1 MRQYRTIPGRVAP
14 ERQDMATT
22 LEFKNWLRGVKDKKK
37 NEITKVLGVEYAH
50 LTLETGELYVTSH
63 GLPLLRLLDPSN
75 YWLDKDWFEGHSTRL
90 SGTSSVYKIRTKE
103 SEGRSRDIVMKWNR
117 MGQDIP
123 GAEELDIL
131 EGAEFN
137 SPFEEFSLLFEL
149 RRNLYHSGPR
159 VMVQKPLAIFVASGS
174 VDLWQSGRKEYKMK
188 NKLRSHNEV
197 TLDMHR
203 LYAVIYEWIKGIDA
217 HHAFR
222 TGLISREN
230 MKGLALDAQ
239 QVMEK
244 TGYKVRDNKPDHII
258 VRPKKDHTLLH
269 NRRGET
275 VYALVDFELLERTLT
290 QEEQVRREKRLEYL
304 KRQRDRFKAPVSDSP
319 YSHLHPVNH
328 LGVDYIYGRVE
339 SVKGRL
345 WVVGKDPV
353 LYDYFLPE
361 RWRHFPKTKISV
373 YGEMYHTITKDGV
386 HLVLQASRVGQQP
399 DLDPFR
405 EDEQKIQAH
414 GYNSPFEVVSLALD
428 LNLRGVACI
437 YPRAIYMSETE
448 AGISSTVF
456 DGSRYHSNEGITTP
470 DGEPILKP
478 NRDYIVI
485 WGYWNGPDEKLAD
498 QDGDYYEGI
507 DALRAYKEN
516 LIDKD
521 LYFNLLRRTKEKL
534 ASLGVEDLNLRG
546 NHVMVSKDSRGRLVQ
561 DDHGFPELRLCNFEF
576 LKKMKP

>member
-1 MRQYRTIPGRVAP
+1 
-14 ERQDMATT
+14 MATT
-22 LEFKNWLRGVKDKKK
+22 PAFKNWLLGVKSKKK

-50 LTLETGELYVTSH
+50 LTLETGELYVTSD
-63 GLPLLRLLDPSN
+63 GLPYLPLLDPSN
-75 YWLDKDWFEGHSTRL
+75 YWLDRAWFEGHSMRL
-90 SGTSSVYKIRTKE
+90 SGTSSIYKIRTKE
-103 SEGRSRDIVMKWNR
+103 FEGKSRDIVMKWNR

-149 RRNLYHSGPR
+149 RRKLYGSGRR
-159 VMVQKPLAIFVASGS
+159 VVVQKPLAIFVASGS
-174 VDLWQSGRKEYKMK
+174 VDLWQSGRKEYKMQS
-188 NKLRSHNEV
+188 KLRSHSEV
-197 TLDMHR
+197 ALHMHR
-203 LYAVIYEWIKGIDA
+203 LYAVVYEWVKGIDA
-217 HHAFR
+217 HQAFR
-222 TGLISREN
+222 TGVISREN

-239 QVMEK
+239 QVLENA
-244 TGYKVRDNKPDHII
+244 GFKVRDNKPDHII
-258 VRPKKDHTLLH
+258 VRPKPDRTLSH

-290 QEEQVRREKRLEYL
+290 QMEQVRREKRLEYL
-304 KRQRDRFKAPVSDSP
+304 KRQRDRFNAPATDSP

-361 RWRHFPKTKISV
+361 RWRHFPRTKISV
-373 YGEMYHTITKDGV
+373 YSEMYHTVTKDGI
-386 HLVLQASRVGQQP
+386 HLVLQASPVGQQP

-405 EDEQKIQAH
+405 EDEQKILAH
-414 GYNSPFEVVSLALD
+414 GYNSPFEVVSLALE
-428 LNLRGVACI
+428 LANRGVACI

-456 DGSRYHSNEGITTP
+456 DGSRYHAHKNIATP

-478 NRDYIVI
+478 QHDYIVI

-498 QDGDYYEGI
+498 KDGDYYEGI
-507 DALRAYKEN
+507 DALRAFKEN

-521 LYFNLLRRTKEKL
+521 LYFSLLRRTKENL
-534 ASLGVEDLNLRG
+534 AAVGVEDLNLRG
-546 NHVMVSKDSRGRLVQ
+546 NHVMVSKDSRGQLVL
-561 DDHGFPELRLCNFEF
+561 DGRGFPELRLSNFEF
-576 LKKMKP
+576 LKKKL